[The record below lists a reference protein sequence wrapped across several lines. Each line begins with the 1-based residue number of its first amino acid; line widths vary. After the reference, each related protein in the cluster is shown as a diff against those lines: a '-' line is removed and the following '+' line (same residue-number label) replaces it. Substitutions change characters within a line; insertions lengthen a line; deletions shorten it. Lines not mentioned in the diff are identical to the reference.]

1 MPKTVV
7 ALEATINSSGAEGS
21 VKSLKAQLKEAQAEV
36 QNLSDK
42 FGDTSAAAVNAAK
55 KAAQLKD
62 RIGDAKALTD
72 AFNPDKKFQAF
83 SSALSGVAGGFSAVQ
98 GAMGL
103 LGSNSKDLEKT
114 MLKVQSAMA
123 LSQGLSAITEAQVSF
138 KNLKTVAVDAFK
150 GIKTAIGSTGIGLLV
165 IALGAIYAY
174 WDDIKGAVN
183 GVSAEQ
189 EKLNAKTKSN
199 LDVEKDKLKNIGAQE
214 NILKLQGKS
223 EKYILESKIKQ
234 IDAVIKAT
242 KASIVQ
248 SEITTNAQVKAAQRN
263 KEILTGLLNFLS
275 VPITTILFAVDKI
288 RNVLGGTSTLLKD
301 YKEGLAKM
309 VFNPEET
316 KKEGDK
322 EIQAQKDALLALKND
337 RAGFQ
342 LQIQA
347 IDKGASDKSKAD
359 KEKDDKEAAE
369 KNKERLDNIAAQ
381 NKATEDLILR
391 NTRASIKDA
400 FDKKQFDLAVQ
411 KQTEIDDQLD
421 LLNKKLIDKEQYE
434 INRAN
439 IDAFYKQQEKD
450 LLDAHHIEIDQKT
463 KDANE
468 KKAAD
473 DKKAKDDE
481 LERSKA
487 LAQAE
492 QDLEDAK
499 WNALSAGIG
508 IAKSLGEKNKGIQK
522 IALIAENAV
531 TVAKIILDTQKAI
544 AGARLTA
551 SLVPPFIPPGIPNPA
566 YPVAKGIAAANIL
579 SAKINGAVGIATA
592 IAATAKGL
600 SALGGGGGGGGGS
613 VGGGGADGGG
623 TTAPVQPQVQS
634 TTLNQGQVNQ
644 LASATSRAFVLESDV
659 SGNQERIQRLN
670 RAARIN

>member
-42 FGDTSAAAVNAAK
+42 FGETSVQAADAAK

-123 LSQGLSAITEAQVSF
+123 LSQGLSAITEAQDSF

-150 GIKTAIGSTGIGLLV
+150 GIKAAIGSTGIGLLV

-189 EKLNAKTKSN
+189 EKLNAKTKAN
-199 LDVEKDKLKNIGAQE
+199 LDVEKEKLKNIGSQD

-223 EKYILESKIKQ
+223 EKDILGIKIKQ

-242 KASIVQ
+242 EASIVQ
-248 SEITTNAQVKAAQRN
+248 SEITKNAQVKAAQRN

-347 IDKGASDKSKAD
+347 IDKGASDKSKAE
-359 KEKDDKEAAE
+359 KEKDDKEAAQ

-421 LLNKKLIDKEQYE
+421 LLNKGLITEEEYKQRKALID
-434 INRAN
+434 AN
-439 IDAFYKQQEKD
+439 YKQQEKD

-473 DKKAKDDE
+473 DKKEKDE
-481 LERSKA
+481 A
-487 LAQAE
+487 LARAQALAKAE
-492 QDLEDAK
+492 QELEDAK

-551 SLVPPFIPPGIPNPA
+551 SLVPPLLPPGIPNPA